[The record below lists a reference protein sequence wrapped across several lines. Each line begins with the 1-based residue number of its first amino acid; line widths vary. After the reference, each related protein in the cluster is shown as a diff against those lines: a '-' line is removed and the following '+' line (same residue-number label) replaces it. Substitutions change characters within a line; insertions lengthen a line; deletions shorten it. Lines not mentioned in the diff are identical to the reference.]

1 LNKILFF
8 KFLAAAYEIRY
19 TQNETDFSNKTA
31 WTELPSISSEDVVNG
46 NFTPIEAGELV
57 TFEISKDLFEDN
69 QVYYLAMRAL
79 DKNNLVSEIST
90 PYQLNTLPIPDSED
104 DSGLSGGAI
113 AGIVIGVL
121 LAVLLVA
128 VVAYLVVKKQ
138 KQSHG
143 KK

>member
-1 LNKILFF
+1 
-8 KFLAAAYEIRY
+8 
-19 TQNETDFSNKTA
+19 
-31 WTELPSISSEDVVNG
+31 
-46 NFTPIEAGELV
+46 
-57 TFEISKDLFEDN
+57 
-69 QVYYLAMRAL
+69 L
-79 DKNNLVSEIST
+79 DKSNLVSEIST
-90 PYQLNTLPIPDSED
+90 PYQLNTFPIPEEED
-104 DSGLSGGAI
+104 TGLSGGAI

>member
-79 DKNNLVSEIST
+79 DKNNLISEIST
-90 PYQLNTLPIPDSED
+90 PYQLNTFPIPEEED
-104 DSGLSGGAI
+104 TGLSGGAI